1 MTTPRRGRPPPDAGF
16 TLLEILVALV
26 VLGFIMTGLA
36 QGVRFG
42 LRAWDTQ
49 TRIIDERGELD
60 AVDRVVRRLV
70 ERMEPGRDREP
81 ARVQGT
87 ANSLAFTSEL
97 PIAAAA
103 IARQADVAI
112 LVSGGRLLL
121 RWTPH
126 SRVQRLG
133 PPPPP
138 AEEELLSGVNRVEFS
153 YWGPAGVWT
162 SAWTEQTLPALVRM
176 RVVFPEGD
184 RRRWPDIVAAPLR
197 DRIGGA

>member
-133 PPPPP
+133 LPPPP
-138 AEEELLSGVNRVEFS
+138 AEEKLLSGEDRVEFT
-153 YWGPAGVWT
+153 YWGPDGVWT
-162 SAWTEQTLPALVRM
+162 SAWTEKTLPALVRM

-197 DRIGGA
+197 DRIGA

>member
-1 MTTPRRGRPPPDAGF
+1 MTGPRGQSPDAGF

-26 VLGFIMTGLA
+26 VLGFITAGLA

-42 LRAWDTQ
+42 LRAWNTQ

-70 ERMEPGRDREP
+70 ERMEPGRDKEP
-81 ARVQGT
+81 ARVQGG
-87 ANSLAFTSEL
+87 ANALSFTSEL

-103 IARQADVAI
+103 VGRQADVAI
-112 LVSGGRLLL
+112 LVSGGRLVL

-126 SRVQRLG
+126 TRVQRFG
-133 PPPPP
+133 PAPPP
-138 AEEELLSGVNRVEFS
+138 AEEELLSGVGRVEFS
-153 YWGPAGVWT
+153 YWGPAGAWT
-162 SAWTEQTLPALVRM
+162 NAWTEQQALPTLVRM
-176 RVVFPEGD
+176 RIVFPEGD

-197 DRIGGA
+197 GRVGA